1 MTPAAAVTAAACLAL
16 VQPEGQRPPP
26 SPPVPF
32 PHPLIVEVLYAVP
45 TGAAGDANGDGKRDA
60 AGDEF
65 IELVNPHDRPIN
77 LRGYRITDRNEPD
90 KGQLRFVFPP
100 LELPPG
106 AVVVV
111 FNGHAAR
118 WEGPVGDSRRAPDSG
133 NDRFSGAR
141 VFTMKGASSLTSWA
155 NGGDWALLS
164 DPSGAP
170 VHCVWWGK
178 FGESLPE
185 TGLVEQIPFSSR
197 GSVTL
202 DPADGL
208 SWAVHADIDDVPFS
222 PGRWGPCPWAA
233 PATAPVA
240 AGDARKRGDQQGEA
254 DAGGTTTPP
263 AKPAAAP
270 EPPAS
275 PEKE

>member
-1 MTPAAAVTAAACLAL
+1 MLATLPLAAILPLLPAPSPASA
-16 VQPEGQRPPP
+16 PPP
-26 SPPVPF
+26 APPVPF
-32 PHPLIVEVLYAVP
+32 PHPLITEILYAVP

-111 FNGHAAR
+111 FNGHGAR
-118 WEGPVGDSRRAPDSG
+118 WEGPVGDSRRAPEAG
-133 NDRFSGAR
+133 NERFAGAR

-178 FGESLPE
+178 FGEDLPE
-185 TGLVEQIPFSSR
+185 GGLVEQVPFCSR

-202 DPADGL
+202 DPTDG
-208 SWAVHADIDDVPFS
+208 SWVVHADIDDVPFS
-222 PGRWGPCPWAA
+222 PGRWGPCPWIT
-233 PATAPVA
+233 PATATVA
-240 AGDARKRGDQQGEA
+240 AGDAQKEGDQQGEA
-254 DAGGTTTPP
+254 GTGGGASPP